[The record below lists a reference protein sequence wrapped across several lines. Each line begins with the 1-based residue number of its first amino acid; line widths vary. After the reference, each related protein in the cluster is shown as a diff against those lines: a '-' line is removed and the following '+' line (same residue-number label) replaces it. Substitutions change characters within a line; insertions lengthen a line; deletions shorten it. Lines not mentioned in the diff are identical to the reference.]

1 MYNFTMNKGLWN
13 DLSIGNRVLCGNVAL
28 APMAGTSDLTFRT
41 ICHEQGA
48 SLGCTELVTARG
60 IRYDSSLLKSYRY
73 LEIDPEREG
82 PAAIQLFG
90 YDPKDFDA
98 AIPLILEHPVL
109 SAAFS
114 IDLNMG
120 CPVNKVVKTGAGSA
134 LMKDLPLAA
143 SILDASVRA
152 ASPYH
157 VPVTVKFRKGWD
169 ETTVNCVSFAAMC
182 RDHGAAAVTVHART
196 RNQMYSGTAD
206 WEAIAAVVSELKGSG
221 VPVFGN
227 GDVKSGGD
235 AIRML
240 ATTGADGVMIGRAAQ
255 GNPWIFASVK
265 ALLMGGGMGAE
276 TGPRT
281 GQGADVGA
289 GVPGEP
295 HIGQGVPG
303 EPTVNE
309 RADIIG
315 QGAPGEPTVIERA
328 DMIRRHL
335 NGLIGR
341 LGEEVAVREM
351 RAQLASYLHGQK
363 HASRYKV
370 EAMEAK
376 TFREIDELL
385 KAWVE
390 EAGMQPGII
399 NQTIQA
405 VVFAKEEAPEGA
417 ECSLESSS
425 SRFRL

>member
-1 MYNFTMNKGLWN
+1 
-13 DLSIGNRVLCGNVAL
+13 
-28 APMAGTSDLTFRT
+28 MAGTSDLTFRT
-41 ICHEQGA
+41 ICHELGA

-60 IRYDSSLLKSYRY
+60 IRYDPTLLKSYRY

-90 YDPKDFDA
+90 YEPGDFEA
-98 AIPLILEHPVL
+98 AIPLILEHPRL

-182 RDHGAAAVTVHART
+182 RDHGASAVTVHART
-196 RNQMYSGTAD
+196 RDQMYSGAAD
-206 WEAIAAVVSELKGSG
+206 WEAIAAVVSVLKGSG

-235 AIRML
+235 AVRML

-265 ALLMGGGMGAE
+265 ALLMGGGEGAKAE
-276 TGPRT
+276 AGPLTGAGQIVSGEPHTRQGAPGGPRI
-281 GQGADVGA
+281 GQGA
-289 GVPGEP
+289 GVC
-295 HIGQGVPG
+295 
-303 EPTVNE
+303 
-309 RADIIG
+309 AG
-315 QGAPGEPTVIERA
+315 QGAPGEWAAHELPTEPTAQARADMMGHGAPAEPTAQERA

-335 NGLIGR
+335 SGLIGR

-351 RAQLASYLHGQK
+351 RAQLACYLHGQK
-363 HASRYKV
+363 HASRYKTQ
-370 EAMEAK
+370 AMEAK

-385 KAWVE
+385 KEWVE
-390 EAGMQPGII
+390 E
-399 NQTIQA
+399 
-405 VVFAKEEAPEGA
+405 V
-417 ECSLESSS
+417 SL
-425 SRFRL
+425 

>member
-1 MYNFTMNKGLWN
+1 
-13 DLSIGNRVLCGNVAL
+13 
-28 APMAGTSDLTFRT
+28 
-41 ICHEQGA
+41 
-48 SLGCTELVTARG
+48 LGCTELVTARG
-60 IRYDSSLLKSYRY
+60 IRYDPTLLKSYRY

-90 YDPKDFDA
+90 YDPGDFEA
-98 AIPLILEHPVL
+98 AIPLILEHPIL

-152 ASPYH
+152 AAPYH

-196 RNQMYSGTAD
+196 RDQMYSGAAD
-206 WEAIAAVVSELKGSG
+206 WEAIAAVASELKGSG

-227 GDVKSGGD
+227 GDVKSGAD

-240 ATTGADGVMIGRAAQ
+240 ETTGADGVMIGRAAQ

-265 ALLMGGGMGAE
+265 SLLMGGGEGAKA
-276 TGPRT
+276 GPLT
-281 GQGADVGA
+281 GA
-289 GVPGEP
+289 GQVVLEEP
-295 HIGQGVPG
+295 H
-303 EPTVNE
+303 T
-309 RADIIG
+309 R
-315 QGAPGEPTVIERA
+315 QGAPGEWAAIERADMIRQGAPVEPTAIERA

-335 NGLIGR
+335 SGLIGR

-351 RAQLASYLHGQK
+351 RAQLACYLHGQK
-363 HASRYKV
+363 HASRYKTQ
-370 EAMEAK
+370 AMEAK

-385 KAWVE
+385 KEWVE
-390 EAGMQPGII
+390 
-399 NQTIQA
+399 QA
-405 VVFAKEEAPEGA
+405 V
-417 ECSLESSS
+417 
-425 SRFRL
+425 

>member
-1 MYNFTMNKGLWN
+1 
-13 DLSIGNRVLCGNVAL
+13 
-28 APMAGTSDLTFRT
+28 MAGTSDLTFRT
-41 ICHEQGA
+41 ICHELGA

-60 IRYDSSLLKSYRY
+60 IRYDPTLLKSYRF

-82 PAAIQLFG
+82 PAAIQFFG
-90 YDPKDFDA
+90 YEPGDFEA
-98 AIPLILEHPVL
+98 AIPLILEHPIL

-182 RDHGAAAVTVHART
+182 RDHGAAAVTIHART
-196 RNQMYSGTAD
+196 RDQMYSGAAD
-206 WEAIAAVVSELKGSG
+206 WEAISAVASELKGSG

-227 GDVKSGGD
+227 GDVKSGAD

-240 ATTGADGVMIGRAAQ
+240 ETTGADGVMIGRAAQ

-265 ALLMGGGMGAE
+265 ALLMGGGEGAKAE
-276 TGPRT
+276 AGPLT
-281 GQGADVGA
+281 GA
-289 GVPGEP
+289 GQIVSEEL
-295 HIGQGVPG
+295 H
-303 EPTVNE
+303 T
-309 RADIIG
+309 R
-315 QGAPGEPTVIERA
+315 QGAPGEWAAHELPTEPTAQARADMMGHGAPAEPTAQERA

-335 NGLIGR
+335 SGLIGR

-351 RAQLASYLHGQK
+351 RAQLACYLHGQK
-363 HASRYKV
+363 HASRYKTQ
-370 EAMEAK
+370 AMEAK

-385 KAWVE
+385 KEWVE
-390 EAGMQPGII
+390 E
-399 NQTIQA
+399 
-405 VVFAKEEAPEGA
+405 V
-417 ECSLESSS
+417 S
-425 SRFRL
+425 

>member
-60 IRYDSSLLKSYRY
+60 IRYDPSLLKSYRY

-196 RNQMYSGTAD
+196 RDQMYSGTAD
-206 WEAIAAVVSELKGSG
+206 WEAIAAVASELKGSG

-227 GDVKSGGD
+227 GDVKSGAD

-255 GNPWIFASVK
+255 GNPWIFARVK
-265 ALLMGGGMGAE
+265 ALLTGGGEGAKAE
-276 TGPRT
+276 AGPLTG
-281 GQGADVGA
+281 AGA
-289 GVPGEP
+289 GVCAGAVEEP
-295 HIGQGVPG
+295 SAYELPA
-303 EPTVNE
+303 EPT
-309 RADIIG
+309 A
-315 QGAPGEPTVIERA
+315 IERA

-351 RAQLASYLHGQK
+351 RAQLACYLHGQK
-363 HASRYKV
+363 HASKYKTQ
-370 EAMEAK
+370 AMEAK

-385 KAWVE
+385 KEWVE
-390 EAGMQPGII
+390 EA
-399 NQTIQA
+399 
-405 VVFAKEEAPEGA
+405 V
-417 ECSLESSS
+417 
-425 SRFRL
+425 

>member
-1 MYNFTMNKGLWN
+1 MYNFTMNRGLWN
-13 DLSIGNRVLCGNVAL
+13 DLKIGNRILCGNVAL

-41 ICHEQGA
+41 ICHELGA

-60 IRYDSSLLKSYRY
+60 IRYDPTLLKSYRY

-90 YDPKDFDA
+90 YEPGDFEA
-98 AIPLILEHPVL
+98 AIPLILEHPIL

-169 ETTVNCVSFAAMC
+169 ETTVNCVSFASMC
-182 RDHGAAAVTVHART
+182 RDHGAAAVTIHART
-196 RNQMYSGTAD
+196 RDQMYSGAAD
-206 WEAIAAVVSELKGSG
+206 WEAISAVASELKGSG

-227 GDVKSGGD
+227 GDVKNGAD

-240 ATTGADGVMIGRAAQ
+240 ETTGADGVMIGRAAQ

-265 ALLMGGGMGAE
+265 ALLTGGGEGAKAE
-276 TGPRT
+276 ARHLT
-281 GQGADVGA
+281 GA
-289 GVPGEP
+289 GQVVSEEL
-295 HIGQGVPG
+295 H
-303 EPTVNE
+303 T
-309 RADIIG
+309 R
-315 QGAPGEPTVIERA
+315 QGAPGGPTANDFPTEPTTNDFPTEPTANDFPTEPTAQARA
-328 DMIRRHL
+328 NMIRRHL
-335 NGLIGR
+335 SGLIGR
-341 LGEEVAVREM
+341 LGEDVAVREM
-351 RAQLASYLHGQK
+351 RAQLACYLHGQK
-363 HASRYKV
+363 HASRYKTQ
-370 EAMEAK
+370 AMEAK

-385 KAWVE
+385 KEWVE
-390 EAGMQPGII
+390 E
-399 NQTIQA
+399 
-405 VVFAKEEAPEGA
+405 V
-417 ECSLESSS
+417 S
-425 SRFRL
+425 

>member
-1 MYNFTMNKGLWN
+1 MNKGLWN

-152 ASPYH
+152 AAPYH

-196 RNQMYSGTAD
+196 RDQMYSGAAD
-206 WEAIAAVVSELKGSG
+206 WEAIAAVASELKGSG

-227 GDVKSGGD
+227 GDVKNGAD

-240 ATTGADGVMIGRAAQ
+240 ETTGADGVMIGRAAQ
-255 GNPWIFASVK
+255 GNPWIFARVK
-265 ALLMGGGMGAE
+265 ALLTGGGDMIGH
-276 TGPRT
+276 GMS
-281 GQGADVGA
+281 
-289 GVPGEP
+289 GEP
-295 HIGQGVPG
+295 H
-303 EPTVNE
+303 
-309 RADIIG
+309 IG
-315 QGAPGEPTVIERA
+315 QGAPGEPTASERS

-335 NGLIGR
+335 SGLIGR

-351 RAQLASYLHGQK
+351 RAQLACYLHGQK
-363 HASRYKV
+363 HASKYKTQ
-370 EAMEAK
+370 AMEAK

-385 KAWVE
+385 KEWV
-390 EAGMQPGII
+390 AQ
-399 NQTIQA
+399 
-405 VVFAKEEAPEGA
+405 V
-417 ECSLESSS
+417 SSDYEDQ
-425 SRFRL
+425 